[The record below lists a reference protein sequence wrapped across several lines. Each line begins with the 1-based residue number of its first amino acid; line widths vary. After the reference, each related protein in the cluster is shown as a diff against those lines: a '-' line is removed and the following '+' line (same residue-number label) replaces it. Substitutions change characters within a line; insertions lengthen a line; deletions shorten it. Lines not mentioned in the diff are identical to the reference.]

1 MPGRLV
7 LFVALLAVV
16 GIAGAMLVLRA
27 RRAGISI
34 RALVLLKIIS
44 SMAPGFGT
52 AEAIARA
59 IVKDRAR
66 GAGKPTRRLLRQIAF
81 HDEGRGG
88 NRRYRLVSK
97 GAARSLR
104 LLYLHGGG
112 YVLDLHPA
120 QLSFAAGLLQRVSGE
135 MVVPL
140 YPLSPEHSPDAARD
154 AVRRAYDA
162 LVAESGAG
170 NVVVF
175 GDSAGGGLALIL
187 AQELRDAG
195 APLPAALIL
204 FSPWLDVG
212 VTGADQPDIERR
224 DPMLTIAG
232 GREMGRLWA
241 QGRAFDDPRISP
253 LFGDHQ
259 GLPPTLVFSGTR
271 DILDSDVRRLEE
283 RNPGVVVHRY
293 AGMPHVWP
301 AMPIPESA
309 RALDEA
315 ARFIGRYAPAA
326 RSTEG

>member
-1 MPGRLV
+1 MPGRLALFATV
-7 LFVALLAVV
+7 LGAAAAAGTVFALQAKRSGISVRARLVL
-16 GIAGAMLVLRA
+16 GIAAIV
-27 RRAGISI
+27 
-34 RALVLLKIIS
+34 
-44 SMAPGFGT
+44 APSLGT
-52 AEAIARA
+52 PEAIGRA
-59 IVKDRAR
+59 IAKDRAR
-66 GAGKPTRRLLRQIAF
+66 GPGKPSRGLLRQVTF
-81 HDEGRGG
+81 HDEMHGG

-97 GAARSLR
+97 AAAAPLR

-112 YVLDLHPA
+112 YILDLHSA
-120 QLSFAAGLLQRVSGE
+120 QLTFAAGLLQRVGGE

-140 YPLSPEHSPDAARD
+140 YPLSPEHGPDAALD
-154 AVRRAYDA
+154 AVRQAYEA
-162 LVAESGAG
+162 LAAESGAG

-187 AQELRDAG
+187 AQALRDAG
-195 APLPAALIL
+195 APLPAALIT

-212 VTGADQPDIERR
+212 LTGDDQPAIERR

-241 QGRAFDDPRISP
+241 QGRAVDDPRISP

-271 DILDSDVRRLEE
+271 DILDSDVRRLEQ

-301 AMPIPESA
+301 VMPIPEGA

-315 ARFIGRYAPAA
+315 AGFIGRHAPAA
-326 RSTEG
+326 RLTEG